1 MANEDIFDKEWVD
14 ERDKNSLE
22 GLLEQMNLPPA
33 VVKFV
38 KDHKRAVQVG
48 IIAIIVVVVAW
59 ALYDS
64 YRDNRIKKSS
74 EALSVA
80 LEVEGQQM
88 IDKLG
93 EVKNDFSG
101 TPAALWAQ
109 INAAQE
115 LVAIGKMEDANNE
128 FKAVRDDIGKS
139 SILQPLVMVGVA
151 QTAEEIGNYD
161 ESGSEYL
168 KLTEIEGY
176 ENIGFMGL
184 GRIHELKGDM
194 AKALEVYERYLADI
208 DPAAVMQKQLVEEK
222 IAGIKAS
229 Q

>member
-194 AKALEVYERYLADI
+194 GKALEVYERYLADI